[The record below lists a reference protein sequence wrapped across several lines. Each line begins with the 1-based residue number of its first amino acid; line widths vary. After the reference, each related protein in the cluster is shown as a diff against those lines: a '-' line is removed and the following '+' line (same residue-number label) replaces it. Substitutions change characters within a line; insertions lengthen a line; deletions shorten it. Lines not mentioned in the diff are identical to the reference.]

1 MKLRL
6 GARGSALSRV
16 QADWV
21 ARALALQALTEV
33 EIVPIRTTGDRL
45 SAAGAA
51 IGWKGDFTK
60 ELDAA
65 LLAGEIDFAVHS
77 LKDVPSRLPDGVAL
91 AAVPRRE
98 DPSDVLVS
106 RRRRVFADLPRGAAV
121 GTSSPRRRAQV
132 LAARPDL
139 EVSEARG
146 NVDTRL
152 RRLTE
157 GKWDAIVLARAGL
170 ARLGRLEE
178 ICDVFA
184 ADVLL
189 PAIGQG
195 ALAVVARAG
204 DGAVAK
210 ALSAIED
217 PDSRAEAAAE
227 RRLLAALEAGC
238 HAPVAGLARAAAG
251 GRLKLTGAVFSPDG
265 SRVLRESAE
274 GEARNADDLGR
285 AVADRLL
292 ARGAAALLAEATA

>member
-16 QADWV
+16 QAEWV
-21 ARALALQALTEV
+21 ARALRPRADV
-33 EIVPIRTTGDRL
+33 EIVTIRTTGDRL
-45 SAAGAA
+45 SAAGAP

-65 LLAGEIDFAVHS
+65 LLAREIDLAVHS
-77 LKDVPSRLPDGVAL
+77 LKDVPSALPSGIAL
-91 AAVPRRE
+91 AAVPKRE

-106 RRRRVFADLPRGAAV
+106 RPRRSFVELPSRARV

-139 EVSEARG
+139 DVSDARG

-152 RRLTE
+152 RRLAE

-178 ICDVFA
+178 VCDVFA
-184 ADVLL
+184 PEILL

-195 ALAVVARAG
+195 ALAVVARADDRAVG
-204 DGAVAK
+204 DVLG
-210 ALSAIED
+210 SID
-217 PDSRAEAAAE
+217 DAAARSEASAE
-227 RRLLAALEAGC
+227 RSLLAGLEAGC

-251 GRLKLTGAVFSPDG
+251 RVSLTGAVFSSDG
-265 SRVLRESAE
+265 RRMLRESAE
-274 GEARNADDLGR
+274 EAAGRAEELGR
-285 AVADRLL
+285 AIAELLL
-292 ARGAAALLAEATA
+292 ARGAAGLLAEATA